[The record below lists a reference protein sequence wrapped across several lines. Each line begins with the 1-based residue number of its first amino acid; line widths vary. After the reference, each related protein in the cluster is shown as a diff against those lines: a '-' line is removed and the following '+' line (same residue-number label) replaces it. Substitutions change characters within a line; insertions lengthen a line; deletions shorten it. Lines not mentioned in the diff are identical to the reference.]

1 MAPLFSCHNLSPIKV
16 SVFKNYIHDLGIH
29 NINSIVHTINLVRD
43 KIPKFRPL
51 PNFLLK
57 NGE

>member
-29 NINSIVHTINLVRD
+29 NINSMVHTINLVRD
-43 KIPKFRPL
+43 KIPKF
-51 PNFLLK
+51 
-57 NGE
+57 